1 MAAPQH
7 PLKRDIE
14 KASQLIN
21 EVHQLYNLYFQGI
34 EKFPPHKKCKELDDS
49 ITWLRSEVGK
59 KSNAGLTFALRQVD
73 SRYLLFRGRWDKTV
87 AAVEA
92 GTFRIPPK
100 RK

>member
-1 MAAPQH
+1 MAGLQH
-7 PLKRDIE
+7 PLKRDID
-14 KASQLIN
+14 KVSQLIN

-34 EKFPPHKKCKELDDS
+34 EKLPPHKKRKELEET
-49 ITWLRSEVGK
+49 ITWLRAEVVK

-73 SRYLLFRGRWDKTV
+73 SRLQIIRTRWDKTM
-87 AAVEA
+87 AAIEA